1 MPLMRGET
9 DRHRDIAVSSNTII
23 HHTPLLAKTSIVTED
38 GWCLHYAGKYA
49 KLAPEARMGSL
60 KVIDPEAARLP
71 TAPELYFTAD
81 DPKEANNVIGDN
93 GKLASEIHDRYVK
106 WLEET
111 GTPEEHLTGRRG
123 LR

>member
-1 MPLMRGET
+1 
-9 DRHRDIAVSSNTII
+9 
-23 HHTPLLAKTSIVTED
+23 
-38 GWCLHYAGKYA
+38 
-49 KLAPEARMGSL
+49 MGSL

-71 TAPELYFTAD
+71 TAPELYFTPD
-81 DPKEANNVIGDN
+81 DPKEANDVINDN
-93 GKLASEIHDRYVK
+93 EKLASEIHDRYVK